1 VSNSIKSFLK
11 KNNKIIFCK
20 HKSKKV
26 LIVDRGRYDS
36 VVRSSLIAKIF
47 NQYYDLD
54 PVVILNS
61 PYSKSVKDLYK
72 SFGID
77 DFNIPSAK
85 LFLIKNIF
93 KIPYYSLIIF
103 FNLIK
108 FYFLGIE
115 KFIKE
120 FKILNINA
128 GDLIYD
134 SYLRYN
140 QSYLKPSIFTF
151 KFIKVIFLSYIKF
164 FIVNNIY
171 KSNKINATIVS
182 TDSYIGNGSVALRI
196 SLKLKIPCIYFT
208 GNKIKIYNDYK
219 SQYNEHFWKTNLKNV
234 LNFNINK
241 SCEKEFNFYLKNRF
255 FGNQNDKDVINAY
268 KNKSIL
274 KKNEFCDLF
283 KFESSY
289 KKIILFAPHAF
300 SDSCYVSG
308 KFIFRDYYQFFVETI
323 DLIKNI
329 KDILWIVKPH
339 PTRFDYGEGN
349 IIKNYLRNNPNDNIR
364 LCPDNLS
371 TLNFI
376 YYADSVLTGRGTI
389 GLEFACN
396 GKKPIVVFDNYY
408 GDFGFTIN
416 IRNKKEFINKLKN
429 ISSINFVL
437 DSYQINLAKK
447 VFYYILY
454 ERVHNIYK
462 SIIPNELNVTSSK
475 KYDYFSIFNK
485 NLINKKDITE
495 DSFYI
500 NTYKYIKKNLSMKSY
515 VKNK

>member
-1 VSNSIKSFLK
+1 MSNSIKSFLE
-11 KNNKIIFCK
+11 KNKNIIFCK
-20 HKSKKV
+20 HKNKKV
-26 LIVDRGRYDS
+26 LIADRGRYDS

-47 NQYYDLD
+47 NEYYDLD
-54 PVVILNS
+54 PVVMLNS
-61 PYSKSVKDLYK
+61 PYSKSVQDLYK

-77 DFNIPSAK
+77 DFVIPSAK
-85 LFLIKNIF
+85 LFLIKNLF
-93 KIPYYSLIIF
+93 KIPYYILIFF

-128 GDLIYD
+128 GDIIYD

-151 KFIKVIFLSYIKF
+151 KFIKIIFLSYIKF

-196 SLKLKIPCIYFT
+196 SLKLKVPCIYFS

-219 SQYNEHFWKTNLKNV
+219 SQYNEHFWKTNPKNI
-234 LNFNINK
+234 LNFNISK

-255 FGNQNDKDVINAY
+255 LGNQNDKDVINAY

-274 KKNEFCDLF
+274 KKKEFLDLF

-300 SDSCYVSG
+300 SDSCYASG

-376 YYADSVLTGRGTI
+376 YYADSVLTGRGTA
-389 GLEFACN
+389 GLEFGCY

-429 ISSINFVL
+429 ISSINLVL

-462 SIIPNELNVTSSK
+462 SIIPNELNVASSK

-485 NLINKKDITE
+485 NLINKDITE

-500 NTYKYIKKNLSMKSY
+500 NTYKYIIKNFQ
-515 VKNK
+515 